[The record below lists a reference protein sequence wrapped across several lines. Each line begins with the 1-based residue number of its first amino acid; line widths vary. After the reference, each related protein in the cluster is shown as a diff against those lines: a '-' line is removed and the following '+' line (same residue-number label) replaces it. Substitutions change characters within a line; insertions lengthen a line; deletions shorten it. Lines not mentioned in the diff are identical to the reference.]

1 MWHDNETTTDY
12 LNFGVV
18 ADACAKLLQQANGQP
33 ISIGVS
39 GGWGVGKSSLVRMV
53 AARLNVD
60 ADPDKNTYVVVT
72 FNPWLYQDFE
82 GARSALLQMVG
93 DEVLRRASADEGLL
107 KKAKR
112 LLQRINLL
120 RIVQLGGEAAATIAT
135 GIPIGLIGR
144 TLAKFGFG
152 DGQVEAA
159 DDKAEK
165 DEDWGLL
172 KPAEPVSLPG
182 EIQAFRDALEE
193 LLEELKITLVVFV
206 DDLDRCL
213 PQTAISTLESIRLLL
228 FLKRSAFVVAAD
240 NEFIRGAV
248 RVHFA
253 GTGISDE
260 VATNYFDKL
269 IQVPLHVP
277 RLGVNEAKAYLALLL
292 LERAVADGQFVDGQ
306 FTRAVQ
312 AVAERL
318 KTSWRGDAV
327 TLEFLK
333 ALINPQNAHLVELM
347 ELAEGLA
354 PLLTSSS
361 KVNANPRL
369 MKRFLNTVFLRSA
382 LAKPQ
387 GIELDLKA
395 LAKWHLLERCDEAL
409 ANALAGRVTSATEGR
424 VDAIRVAEQSARE
437 GVALPE
443 PFKDEFF
450 HKEWLGL
457 EPALGEMDLRPLL
470 HLSRD
475 SAMRDFGDD
484 SLTTEGRALRDAL
497 MVATSANEPLTQAI
511 RAAGM
516 SQADAV
522 MAKVWQLK
530 SPKRN
535 WRQTE
540 DVVPLL
546 EISKIFPDLGAKA
559 AALLAQAPIK
569 EVGPGLVPLLYEQ
582 TWARP
587 VLDQWHA
594 SGDASRPVKQAIEQA
609 RKGAR

>member
-60 ADPDKNTYVVVT
+60 ADPNKNTYVVVT

-152 DGQVEAA
+152 DEQGEAA

-213 PQTAISTLESIRLLL
+213 PQTAISTSGRTHCAVRPAHCVDGAPKHRGTASDAVVRRGRDHSDRTFKHHRQRARLQMRPPIVCLAWPGAWAIQLRRQATPGAYYQGGRPVPAQPAGARCPSSAGSGQDQERSDQPMGREPGAAARLLESHCGHCREERPPVLGGTQQ
-228 FLKRSAFVVAAD
+228 R
-240 NEFIRGAV
+240 RG
-248 RVHFA
+248 
-253 GTGISDE
+253 
-260 VATNYFDKL
+260 
-269 IQVPLHVP
+269 IQ
-277 RLGVNEAKAYLALLL
+277 
-292 LERAVADGQFVDGQ
+292 
-306 FTRAVQ
+306 
-312 AVAERL
+312 
-318 KTSWRGDAV
+318 
-327 TLEFLK
+327 
-333 ALINPQNAHLVELM
+333 
-347 ELAEGLA
+347 
-354 PLLTSSS
+354 
-361 KVNANPRL
+361 
-369 MKRFLNTVFLRSA
+369 
-382 LAKPQ
+382 
-387 GIELDLKA
+387 
-395 LAKWHLLERCDEAL
+395 
-409 ANALAGRVTSATEGR
+409 
-424 VDAIRVAEQSARE
+424 
-437 GVALPE
+437 
-443 PFKDEFF
+443 
-450 HKEWLGL
+450 
-457 EPALGEMDLRPLL
+457 
-470 HLSRD
+470 
-475 SAMRDFGDD
+475 
-484 SLTTEGRALRDAL
+484 
-497 MVATSANEPLTQAI
+497 
-511 RAAGM
+511 AAGM
-516 SQADAV
+516 SA
-522 MAKVWQLK
+522 
-530 SPKRN
+530 
-535 WRQTE
+535 
-540 DVVPLL
+540 
-546 EISKIFPDLGAKA
+546 
-559 AALLAQAPIK
+559 
-569 EVGPGLVPLLYEQ
+569 
-582 TWARP
+582 
-587 VLDQWHA
+587 
-594 SGDASRPVKQAIEQA
+594 
-609 RKGAR
+609 